1 MQMLSKVMRLD
12 LQYSCE
18 QSHHYQRQTCYLAPF
33 ADEAAEHLAKRL
45 LSYLVLFELHP
56 ELCRHDHAGKKPDLY
71 LQDQHQHFL
80 LWCQVD
86 MPNEKQLQR
95 ASHQSKQVLLV
106 SADEDL
112 PKLRQ
117 LSKGL
122 TNVQFLPLLPSQLAL
137 CCQMFK
143 GHMQWSVW
151 RDECQLLITDGQQQ
165 LEINLTEAVCRETS
179 GMTFAFTS
187 PLALQ
192 YNPPR
197 F

>member
-1 MQMLSKVMRLD
+1 MQMLSKVIRLD
-12 LQYSCE
+12 LQYSCQ

-33 ADEAAEHLAKRL
+33 AHEAAEHLAKRL
-45 LSYLVLFELHP
+45 LGYLTLFELQP
-56 ELCRHDHAGKKPDLY
+56 ELSRYDHAGKKPDLY
-71 LQDQHQHFL
+71 LQDHQQHFL

-86 MPNEKQLQR
+86 VPNEKQLQR
-95 ASHQSKQVLLV
+95 AAHQSEQVLLV
-106 SADEDL
+106 STDAEL

-122 TNVQFLPLLPSQLAL
+122 RNVQFLPLSEQQLAR

-165 LEINLTEAVCRETS
+165 LELQLAESVCRKT
-179 GMTFAFTS
+179 
-187 PLALQ
+187 LQ
-192 YNPPR
+192 R
-197 F
+197 CLL